1 MTFYPVL
8 FGHVEGPDPSELRVR
23 PARYQL
29 AELESDRTA
38 RTAVRLSDLLR
49 RFR

>member
-1 MTFYPVL
+1 MAFYPLL

-23 PARYQL
+23 PTKYQL

-38 RTAVRLSDLLR
+38 RTSVRFSELLR